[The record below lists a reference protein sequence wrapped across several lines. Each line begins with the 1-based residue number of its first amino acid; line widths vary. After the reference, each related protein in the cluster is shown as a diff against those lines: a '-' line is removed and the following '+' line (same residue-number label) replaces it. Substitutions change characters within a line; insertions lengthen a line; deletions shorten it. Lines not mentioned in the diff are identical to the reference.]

1 MTIRFSLSAA
11 AVAVLLAGV
20 ATTLPAQ
27 RTRFEAAYGWW
38 FPVGDST
45 ARVFAAGVTQPVAPF
60 LGIGF
65 SLVHLAHHPAAEGR
79 TSTGG
84 EVTVQLGGLERGFYA
99 IAGSGIGFRHGSG
112 NPDAFW
118 SLGAGFGV
126 RLLSSITMALEG
138 RYRVEDTRVAG
149 FWNVDPADRK
159 GAQVQARV
167 SFRIPGIGSPGPMA
181 STPATPRPAGEG
193 LPPPAEPYEAARASG
208 ASEEAARLTAT
219 VVETA
224 LAVMGAPYSWG
235 GTDQNGFDCSG
246 LIQYAYGQHGV
257 VLPRISRDQ
266 MRMGAAVERRAD
278 ALRPGDVLGFSAD
291 RSSRI
296 THVGLHVGNGQF
308 IHSSS
313 TGVKLSSLDAND
325 PDSRWWRDR
334 WVGVRRIVE

>member
-1 MTIRFSLSAA
+1 MTIRFAPSVPV
-11 AVAVLLAGV
+11 VAVLLAGM
-20 ATTLPAQ
+20 TTALPAQ
-27 RTRFEAAYGWW
+27 RTRFEAAYGAW
-38 FPVGDST
+38 FPANDST
-45 ARVFAAGVTQPVAPF
+45 AQVFTAGVTQPLAGF
-60 LGIGF
+60 LGVGF
-65 SLVHLAHHPAAEGR
+65 GLVHVAHDPAAVGR
-79 TSTGG
+79 TTTGG
-84 EVTVQLGGLERGFYA
+84 EVTVRLGGLERGFYA
-99 IAGSGIGFRHGSG
+99 IAASGIGFRHGSG

-126 RLLSSITMALEG
+126 RLFSSISLGLEG
-138 RYRVEDTRVAG
+138 LYRVEDAGVGG
-149 FWNVDPADRK
+149 FWRLDASDRK
-159 GAQVQARV
+159 GVLALARL
-167 SFRIPGIGSPGPMA
+167 SFRIPGTAAAGQAVSA
-181 STPATPRPAGEG
+181 SDPPRAGGEAPP
-193 LPPPAEPYEAARASG
+193 PPPAPYDAARAAG
-208 ASEEAARLTAT
+208 ASDEAARLTAS

-224 LAVMGAPYSWG
+224 LAAMGAPYNWG

-266 MRMGAAVERRAD
+266 MRMGRAVDRRAD

-296 THVGLHVGNGQF
+296 THVGLHVGDGQF

-313 TGVKLSSLDAND
+313 TGVKLSSLGAGD